1 MSFKVIFDYTGY
13 YENVFPSASK
23 MDMPVNQANAC
34 QSGLQSPDLKSWLES
49 GGEWLHDDAPLA
61 AVVCAAFKPF

>member
-1 MSFKVIFDYTGY
+1 
-13 YENVFPSASK
+13 
-23 MDMPVNQANAC
+23 MDMPVNHANAC
-34 QSGLQSPDLKSWLES
+34 QSGLQPPDLKSWLES